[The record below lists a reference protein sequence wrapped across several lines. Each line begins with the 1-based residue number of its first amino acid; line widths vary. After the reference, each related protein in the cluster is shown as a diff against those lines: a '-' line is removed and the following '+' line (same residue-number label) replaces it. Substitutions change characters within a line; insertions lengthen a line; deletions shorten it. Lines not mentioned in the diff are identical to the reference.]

1 MKKDFKKP
9 ITILLLGIALALGG
23 CKWRFDTA
31 FCNHDYQTVTIA
43 PTCQNRGYTAEMCTL
58 CGYEQGACDFVP
70 KWEKH
75 LGLGACDGC
84 KKDFGVLFAEDVA
97 KDGQDQ
103 GDAYVYNQGVVEG
116 EYFVL
121 TRKKSH
127 EKVQLYY
134 VCGEVEITFLIGL
147 LSDGYSCV
155 YKIGEMELTERI
167 DPREISA
174 LGVENTMLEN
184 MALKAAR
191 AVEQYYLYGKQYSM
205 KNLGFTSL

>member
-1 MKKDFKKP
+1 MKKAIQKL
-9 ITILLLGIALALGG
+9 ITILLLGIALVLGG

-43 PTCQNRGYTAEMCTL
+43 STCYKQGYTAEICVL
-58 CGYEQGACDFVP
+58 CGYEQAARDIVP

-75 LGLGACDGC
+75 AGLGVCDGC

-103 GDAYVYNQGVVEG
+103 GDAYVYNQGIVEG

-121 TRKKSH
+121 TREKSH
-127 EKVQLYY
+127 EKVRLYY
-134 VCGEVEITFLIGL
+134 VCGEEEITFLIGL

-155 YKIGEMELTERI
+155 YKMGEVESTERI
-167 DPREISA
+167 VPQEISA
-174 LGVENTMLEN
+174 VEGENTPLEN

-191 AVEQYYLYGKQYSM
+191 AVEQYYLYGKRYSM
-205 KNLGFTSL
+205 KNLGFTAL